1 MKERISELL
10 PKPLNSNISYSKLLS
25 RWLRPNVNMN
35 VYMNRVLHTDL
46 TGYVQERKILY
57 IFYTEVT
64 IVVVI
69 ILGE

>member
-10 PKPLNSNISYSKLLS
+10 PNPLNSNISYSKLLS